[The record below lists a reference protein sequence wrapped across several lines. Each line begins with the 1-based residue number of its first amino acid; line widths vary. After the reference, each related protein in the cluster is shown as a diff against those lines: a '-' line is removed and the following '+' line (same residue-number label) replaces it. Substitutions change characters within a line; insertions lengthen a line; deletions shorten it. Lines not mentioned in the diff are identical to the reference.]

1 MDGTILS
8 VIGVGVALAAII
20 LNGQRAVRSEI
31 NGLRTEFR
39 SDINGLRSEFN
50 NELNGLRSEIN
61 GLRSEI
67 NGLRSE
73 VRALGERVARIE
85 GQLAGPPRFLG
96 PRDPNDGEQA
106 A

>member
-20 LNGQRAVRSEI
+20 LNGERAICSEI
-31 NGLRTEFR
+31 GGLR
-39 SDINGLRSEFN
+39 G
-50 NELNGLRSEIN
+50 
-61 GLRSEI
+61 
-67 NGLRSE
+67 E

-85 GQLAGPPRFLG
+85 GQLAGPPRFLEPPTPTTPAG
-96 PRDPNDGEQA
+96 GERA

>member
-20 LNGQRAVRSEI
+20 LNGERAICSE
-31 NGLRTEFR
+31 
-39 SDINGLRSEFN
+39 INGLRSEFN
-50 NELNGLRSEIN
+50 SEIGGLR
-61 GLRSEI
+61 G
-67 NGLRSE
+67 E

-85 GQLAGPPRFLG
+85 GQLAGPPWFLEPPTPTTPSG
-96 PRDPNDGEQA
+96 GERA